1 MADPENH
8 TLYVLRDIRAMIE
21 ALDRKI
27 DRNQEQT
34 NQRFDDVTERIEKLR
49 KLAFGES
56 VLGRY
61 AAAEVEERLG
71 AIEQRL
77 SALEGHD

>member
-61 AAAEVEERLG
+61 AAAEVEERLD